1 MGSRKRMRN
10 KEILNSKDKK
20 KKRRIWEGICPPLLG
35 PILFST
41 QSSWPD
47 IAYQQDLLVT
57 KLSHTCIIDENKHIT
72 DIYVTIIGIMV
83 VQTC

>member
-20 KKRRIWEGICPPLLG
+20 IKKR

-47 IAYQQDLLVT
+47 IAYQQDLLVA

-72 DIYVTIIGIMV
+72 DI
-83 VQTC
+83 

>member
-1 MGSRKRMRN
+1 MRN

-20 KKRRIWEGICPPLLG
+20 IKIIRIWEGICPQLLG

-47 IAYQQDLLVT
+47 IAYQQDVLVT

-72 DIYVTIIGIMV
+72 DIYVTFIGIIV

>member
-10 KEILNSKDKK
+10 NEILNSKDKK
-20 KKRRIWEGICPPLLG
+20 IKKKNLGRYLSTVLG

-47 IAYQQDLLVT
+47 IADQQELFVT

-72 DIYVTIIGIMV
+72 DIYLTFIGIMV